1 MNIIKL
7 IGRVLILLSLTFATS
22 AMASETLKLE
32 GGFFDKIDGSAK
44 IENVEANQKKISL
57 DFENLKPNAIYTVWL
72 VNEKPEMSMT
82 GLGTGDYSF
91 KSDGNG
97 QATYSALIEPP
108 ELNKWQLL
116 KVVLH
121 PDGNP
126 KNMED
131 IKTALK
137 GELKNVQRTAE

>member
-1 MNIIKL
+1 MIVIKL
-7 IGRVLILLSLTFATS
+7 IGRVLILFSLFFATS
-22 AMASETLKLE
+22 AITSETLRLE
-32 GGFFDKIDGSAK
+32 GGLFDKVDGSAK
-44 IENVEANQKKISL
+44 IENVEDNQRKISL
-57 DFENLKPNAIYTVWL
+57 DFQNLEPNAVYTVWL

-91 KSDGNG
+91 QTGADGQG
-97 QATYSALIEPP
+97 TYSALIGAP
-108 ELNKWQLL
+108 ELNKWQTL

-126 KNMED
+126 KNMKD